1 MFQHVHI
8 HASTLLSS
16 LSLFSASTYRVL
28 YDYAAQQDGD
38 LELKEGDIVTLLESP
53 LDGDWWCGKLD
64 DERQG
69 WFPKSYVEYIDVIG
83 ESKKRQE
90 GDQKIIISILIL

>member
-1 MFQHVHI
+1 MYIYMPQ
-8 HASTLLSS
+8 LYCP

-90 GDQKIIISILIL
+90 GDQKIIIFHYNFLLIL